1 MWCRF
6 AREWFKT
13 TAGDNALSRDGKSG
27 KKQSPPLKAWF
38 RDDNKERRETSSLTH
53 LIPLIAGLAFFDPL
67 RLGAKTVTAIRA
79 RKKSALHQNPCT
91 TQ

>member
-27 KKQSPPLKAWF
+27 KKHSPPLKA
-38 RDDNKERRETSSLTH
+38 
-53 LIPLIAGLAFFDPL
+53 
-67 RLGAKTVTAIRA
+67 VV
-79 RKKSALHQNPCT
+79 
-91 TQ
+91 